1 MHHPSSGVMPGHAS
15 IHANGGAIS
24 SHRRS
29 MMLVNAGQSRPMS
42 RRCSLLPGR
51 TGQRTGDPEIRLE
64 LGDLLAQ

>member
-29 MMLVNAGQSRPMS
+29 MMLVNAGQSRPTS
-42 RRCSLLPGR
+42 R
-51 TGQRTGDPEIRLE
+51 
-64 LGDLLAQ
+64 